1 MNCYARGFFL
11 EPFGMVNGQKFFEE
25 IYGTDSDD
33 AYVHEL
39 RIGHCSRVVGG
50 KIVSRKN
57 FVFEVFGGV
66 GRNIIQSDPDVGS
79 EFVPPAGINLGYRF

>member
-50 KIVSRKN
+50 KIVSRKT
-57 FVFEVFGGV
+57 F
-66 GRNIIQSDPDVGS
+66 
-79 EFVPPAGINLGYRF
+79 RF